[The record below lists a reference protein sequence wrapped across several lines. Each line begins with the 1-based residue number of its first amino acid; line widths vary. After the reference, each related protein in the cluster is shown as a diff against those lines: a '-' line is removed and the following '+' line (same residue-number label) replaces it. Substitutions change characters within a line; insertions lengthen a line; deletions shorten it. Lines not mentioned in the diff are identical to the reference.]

1 MTDDQFQL
9 MMETLLQQTH
19 LLERL
24 VCAVEAR
31 SPVPSFV
38 RSLAEFAEFDW
49 SEIDAT
55 VLLTDSDGVA
65 VISWRGHRYMR
76 RSPSNKF
83 DPAIWFSRAVGK
95 DDDGGNR
102 YERLITFKELA
113 DPEPL
118 PEKVKRSMIR
128 G

>member
-9 MMETLLQQTH
+9 ILETLYQQTD

-24 VCAVEAR
+24 VAVIEAR
-31 SPVPSFV
+31 SPAPGYV
-38 RSLAEFAEFDW
+38 RALTEFAGFDW

-55 VLLTDSDGVA
+55 VLQTDSDGIA
-65 VISWRGHRYMR
+65 VISWRGHRYTR

-95 DDDGGNR
+95 DEDGNSR

-113 DPEPL
+113 EPEPL
-118 PEKVKRSMIR
+118 PHKVKRSLL
-128 G
+128 